1 MSTRILFRLG
11 QFAVVATLLAA
22 AGWTISSALA
32 GRFNNNN
39 RAVGGVMV
47 DADGVL
53 RSATVDETRKLIEMR
68 KQQLKQISGDMN
80 VATPLRKVSLRRF
93 QEEYKARKAAG
104 QIPHITQDMEYLSGL
119 TRIRYIFVYPEEKD
133 IVLVCPAEPMTVMK
147 NGHMVGT

>member
-47 DADGVL
+47 DADGEIDPTKRDVC
-53 RSATVDETRKLIEMR
+53 ADV
-68 KQQLKQISGDMN
+68 
-80 VATPLRKVSLRRF
+80 
-93 QEEYKARKAAG
+93 EEHVVQTILG
-104 QIPHITQDMEYLSGL
+104 GLSNYG
-119 TRIRYIFVYPEEKD
+119 
-133 IVLVCPAEPMTVMK
+133 
-147 NGHMVGT
+147 G